1 MITECFGRYDTFSG
15 GEEEQDSIGGEP
27 EGESD
32 GEGDYLEDASSLFE
46 DSRRP
51 LYHALNLNRL
61 AATLLLLNCFAMFG
75 VSNAAADEIL
85 RLLKELLPTGNT
97 LSGIHYEALKYLKRL
112 GLLFHPI
119 HTCRKGCCLFCKELK
134 DAENCPK
141 CGKSRYA
148 SPRSR
153 RPAKVLRHFPVIPRL
168 KRMFQCR
175 KLAELYKWHSK
186 T

>member
-1 MITECFGRYDTFSG
+1 MITECFSQYDAFSG
-15 GEEEQDSIGGEP
+15 GREEEQDSIGGEQDSIGGEP
-27 EGESD
+27 KGESN
-32 GEGDYLEDASSLFE
+32 GEGDYLEDASSFFE

-51 LYHALNLNRL
+51 LYHASNSNRL
-61 AATLLLLNCFAMFG
+61 AARLLLLNCFAVFG

-97 LSGIHYEALKYLKRL
+97 LLGTHYEARKYLKRL

-119 HTCRKGCCLFCKELK
+119 HACWKGCCLFHKELK

-141 CGKSRYA
+141 GRKSRYA

-153 RPAKVLRHFPVIPRL
+153 RLTKVLRHFPVIPRL
-168 KRMFQCR
+168 KRMF
-175 KLAELYKWHSK
+175 
-186 T
+186 